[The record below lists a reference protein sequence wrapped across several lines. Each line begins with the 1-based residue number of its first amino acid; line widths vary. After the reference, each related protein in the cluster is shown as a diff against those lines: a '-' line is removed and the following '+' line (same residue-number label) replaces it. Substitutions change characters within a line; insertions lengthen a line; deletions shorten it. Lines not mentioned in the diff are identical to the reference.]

1 MRKFRFA
8 ALCAVL
14 SLAAGAS
21 ADVSAVEVAN
31 PPVVDYSALPPL
43 GKVWRDANPYRGEAA
58 AFAIGRS
65 AFNQSCARCH
75 GADAATNAAPAP
87 DLRNLDRA
95 CRRIRNPVTKAQCMA
110 DNDAW
115 FAKSVQYGKVIV
127 GITHMPPW
135 REVLPQEVA
144 WAIQVFI
151 ETRAA
156 EKAAQDASGRAGR

>member
-1 MRKFRFA
+1 MRKSLFA
-8 ALCAVL
+8 ALCAGL
-14 SLAAGAS
+14 SLAAG
-21 ADVSAVEVAN
+21 VSAAEVAY
-31 PPVVDYSALPPL
+31 PPVVDYSVLPPL

-87 DLRNLDRA
+87 DLRNLDRG
-95 CRRIRNPVTKAQCMA
+95 CRRIQHPETKAQCMA

-135 REVLPQEVA
+135 RDVLPQEVA

-151 ETRAA
+151 EHQ
-156 EKAAQDASGRAGR
+156 AQAKPKP

>member
-1 MRKFRFA
+1 MRAFPSIR
-8 ALCAVL
+8 L
-14 SLAAGAS
+14 LAAGLGCLMA
-21 ADVSAVEVAN
+21 ALAAANEVAN
-31 PPVVDYSALPPL
+31 PPVVDYSALPSL
-43 GKVWRDANPYRGEAA
+43 GPNWRESNPYRGEAA

-87 DLRNLDRA
+87 DLRSLDRA
-95 CRRIRNPVTKAQCMA
+95 CRRIRNPATKAQCVA
-110 DNDAW
+110 DNDAY

-127 GITHMPPW
+127 GVMHMPPW

-151 ETRAA
+151 EARAA
-156 EKAAQDASGRAGR
+156 EKEGGGR